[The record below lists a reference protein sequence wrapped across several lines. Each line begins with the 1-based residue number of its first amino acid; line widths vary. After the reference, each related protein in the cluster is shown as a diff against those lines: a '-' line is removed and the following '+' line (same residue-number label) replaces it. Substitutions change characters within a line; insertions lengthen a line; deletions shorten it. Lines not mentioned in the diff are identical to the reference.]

1 MAEHST
7 QARYPIL
14 LLYKACISRT
24 SQINARRID
33 YLHKTASSVAKNI
46 NSGLHRIIEMSCIV
60 LIIFEAVTQIFSCH
74 SIPFKLQVRIRN
86 ISVNYDVQFN
96 SDPDTINRNK
106 IARLFLRNIVVFIY
120 VRRVSGNCRR
130 IGLVSSTQIM
140 PLYAVICQRIG
151 SRKIMKMSTDWTNFC
166 LHRQH
171 T

>member
-106 IARLFLRNIVVFIY
+106 IARLFFEKY
-120 VRRVSGNCRR
+120 SCFH
-130 IGLVSSTQIM
+130 
-140 PLYAVICQRIG
+140 IC
-151 SRKIMKMSTDWTNFC
+151 
-166 LHRQH
+166 
-171 T
+171 